1 MKKLISAVS
10 FILAL
15 VMFTGCQSN
24 IKTTSSN
31 APSDEGTTVAQTKK
45 PDEAK
50 LSHSMNKEF
59 LPQAEEVSNLLLTY
73 AFPKDKVTEP
83 GAQIDEAFFPRIA
96 NYMVYNYMRAALSS
110 TIKGQSRLYAEY
122 LSLSP
127 EDQKAVISREDMSLI
142 VYKLFGLNSIP
153 ATLISSKEFVDEK
166 NQFEFSFKEPEKIGV
181 NFTDLSAFFDEDGNI
196 IVDFKIKDDDRN
208 HGFYRI
214 VYNVMIEDGEEFLR
228 FNRLFQL

>member
-1 MKKLISAVS
+1 MRKLISAVS

-24 IKTTSSN
+24 PKPVSSE
-31 APSDEGTTVAQTKK
+31 APDEESTVAQTQKA
-45 PDEAK
+45 DTAK
-50 LSHSMNKEF
+50 LSNSMNKAF
-59 LPQAEEVSNLLLTY
+59 LPQAREVSELLLTY
-73 AFPKDKVTEP
+73 AFPKDKVTEQ

-110 TIKGQSRLYAEY
+110 TIKGRSKLYSEY

-127 EDQKAVISREDMSLI
+127 EDQKAVISREDMSMIL
-142 VYKLFGLNSIP
+142 YKLFGLDAIP

-181 NFTDLSAFFDEDGNI
+181 NFTDLTAFFDEDGNI

-208 HGFYRI
+208 HG
-214 VYNVMIEDGEEFLR
+214 
-228 FNRLFQL
+228 